1 MIRTAKQIADEKGY
15 KSAVMTFYPHPSV
28 VLGKR
33 KRMRS
38 ILHQCVIKKNSRE
51 FRIDI
56 LYVVK
61 FDESFAGLLPQQF
74 VDDYIIGLNV
84 KHVVAGFDYSYGRLE
99 KERWRL
105 YHFMQEGVY
114 TDCD

>member
-1 MIRTAKQIADEKGY
+1 MI
-15 KSAVMTFYPHPSV
+15 
-28 VLGKR
+28 
-33 KRMRS
+33 
-38 ILHQCVIKKNSRE
+38 
-51 FRIDI
+51 
-56 LYVVK
+56 K